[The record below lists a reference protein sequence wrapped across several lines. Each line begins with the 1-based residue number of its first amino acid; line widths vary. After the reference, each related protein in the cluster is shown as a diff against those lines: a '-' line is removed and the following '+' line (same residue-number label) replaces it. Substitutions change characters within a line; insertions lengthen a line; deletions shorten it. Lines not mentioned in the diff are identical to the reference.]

1 MHHGSFLLL
10 ETESTTS
17 YKLSPPGRE
26 SDPTLLNLLTQEE
39 EEKTGTERLSHTF
52 KMADAT

>member
-39 EEKTGTERLSHTF
+39 EKTGTERLSHTF